1 MHTEREEQGGK
12 NKFGSYTQK
21 FCLKI
26 VFLFYRLDGREREGR
41 EGGREQVRM

>member
-26 VFLFYRLDGREREGR
+26 VFLFYRLDGREREGTS
-41 EGGREQVRM
+41 ENVSAFIS